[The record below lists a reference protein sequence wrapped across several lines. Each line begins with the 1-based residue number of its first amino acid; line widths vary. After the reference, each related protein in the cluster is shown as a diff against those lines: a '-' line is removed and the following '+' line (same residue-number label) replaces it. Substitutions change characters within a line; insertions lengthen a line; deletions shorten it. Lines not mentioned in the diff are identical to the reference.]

1 MTFSSWNDFVH
12 RLRERLSVSLP
23 GFTAQQR
30 MLPES
35 RKGDPVEAA
44 SDARQ
49 SGVLILLYPKGRQ
62 VHLVLIERTND
73 GGAHSGQIA
82 LPGGKK
88 ETFDNSI
95 YETAL
100 REAREEVSLDSAS
113 VEIIGRLS
121 PLYIR
126 VSNFEVHPVVAIAT
140 GRPELEGSAFEVAR
154 ILEPA
159 LSEIFEAQSEAKVY
173 SNTNPQLFWKAP
185 VYMLQEDIIV
195 WGATAMILSE
205 LEVILKEIFD

>member
-1 MTFSSWNDFVH
+1 MNFSSWNNFVH
-12 RLRERLSVSLP
+12 RLRERLSASLP

-35 RKGDPVEAA
+35 RKGDPVEASA
-44 SDARQ
+44 DARQ
-49 SGVLILLYPKGRQ
+49 SGVLILLYPQDGQ

-88 ETFDNSI
+88 EPFDATI
-95 YETAL
+95 FDTAL
-100 REAREEVSLDSAS
+100 REAREEVSLDADA

-140 GRPELEGSAFEVAR
+140 ARPQLEGSAFEVAR
-154 ILEPA
+154 ILEPV
-159 LSEIFEAQSEAKVY
+159 LSDMFEAQSEAKVY
-173 SNTNPQLFWKAP
+173 SQANPQLFWKAP
-185 VYMLQEDIIV
+185 VYMLPEETIV

>member
-35 RKGDPVEAA
+35 RKGDHVEAA
-44 SDARQ
+44 ADARQ
-49 SGVLILLYPKGRQ
+49 SGVLILLYPEGGQ

-95 YETAL
+95 YDTAL
-100 REAREEVSLDSAS
+100 REAYEEVSLDSAT

-159 LSEIFEAQSEAKVY
+159 LSEIFDAQSEAKVY

-185 VYMLQEDIIV
+185 VYMLPEETIV